1 MTVDKAQVVEILRAR
16 GDHELADRVNRD
28 LPATFDPGDVDML
41 RGLELGI
48 DTGDARRHTSV
59 GEHEDMTGLP
69 TDRAEDDG

>member
-1 MTVDKAQVVEILRAR
+1 
-16 GDHELADRVNRD
+16 
-28 LPATFDPGDVDML
+28 ML

-48 DTGDARRHTSV
+48 DTGDARRHASV